1 MLVTCRLIACAALCL
16 VGAMSTGSAQNTPS
30 LDRSTGLPAVTA
42 PNDNTSGIRPPTTS
56 GPKKPGAR
64 EAPPPYASSPLSYRS
79 NPLNYLSSEPR
90 LRTQNIDPKSVA
102 AQRQSGL
109 NQAEATSLITR
120 QGYTR
125 IGEVDADPNS
135 IWVWQADAMK
145 NGRPV
150 RLGINNRGTLVEI
163 SGGQTQPC
171 AMPGVGFGT
180 GPIGVGSR
188 LSEVTNC
195 STR

>member
-1 MLVTCRLIACAALCL
+1 MLVTCRFIACAALCF
-16 VGAMSTGSAQNTPS
+16 VGAMSTGSAQNTTPV
-30 LDRSTGLPAVTA
+30 DRSTGLPAATA
-42 PNDNTSGIRPPTTS
+42 PNENASGILPPTTS

-64 EAPPPYASSPLSYRS
+64 QARPPYASSPLSYGS
-79 NPLNYLSSEPR
+79 SPLNYPSSEAR
-90 LRTQNIDPKSVA
+90 LRTQQLDPNKA
-102 AQRQSGL
+102 AAMRQSGL
-109 NQAEATSLITR
+109 NQGGATSLITT

-125 IGEVDADPNS
+125 VGEVQADPNS

-171 AMPGVGFGT
+171 ATPGAGFGA
-180 GPIGVGSR
+180 GPMGVGSR
-188 LSEVTNC
+188 LAEAANC
-195 STR
+195 SAR